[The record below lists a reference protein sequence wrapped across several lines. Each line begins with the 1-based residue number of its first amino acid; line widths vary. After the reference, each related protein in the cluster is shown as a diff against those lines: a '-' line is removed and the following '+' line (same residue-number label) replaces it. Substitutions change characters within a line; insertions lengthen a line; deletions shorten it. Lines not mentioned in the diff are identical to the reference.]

1 MLVIAN
7 WKAYVEDL
15 GKARKLVAASKALAR
30 AARGTIVL
38 APPVP
43 LVGALAPGNKSSV
56 AFAAQDVSA
65 TTGGAETGE
74 ATAQAYASL
83 GVTYALVGHSERR
96 TKGDTDALVA
106 EKLAH
111 ALAHGLTP
119 VLCVGERARDG
130 EGRYLSFIREELT
143 SALKP
148 LAAKERARVIIA
160 YEPLWAI
167 GKTAADAIP
176 SDDLAEMV
184 LYIRKVLAELLP
196 GKSSS
201 RSLVLYGGSVE
212 PGNARNLAADSSI
225 DGFLVGHASV
235 DARIFAALIKGLA

>member
-7 WKAYVEDL
+7 WKAYVEDI
-15 GKARKLVAASKALAR
+15 GKAKKLAAASKALAR
-30 AARGTIVL
+30 ATRSAIVL
-38 APPVP
+38 APPAP
-43 LVGALAPGNKSSV
+43 LVGVLAPGNRSSV
-56 AFAAQDVSA
+56 AFAAQDISA

-83 GVTYALVGHSERR
+83 GVAYTLVGHSERR
-96 TKGDTDALVA
+96 AKGDTNALVA

-119 VLCVGERARDG
+119 VLCIGERARDG
-130 EGRYLSFIREELT
+130 EGQYLSFIREELA

-148 LAAKERARVIIA
+148 LATKDRTRVIIA

-176 SDDLAEMV
+176 SDNLAEMV

-201 RSLVLYGGSVE
+201 HSLVLYGGSVE
-212 PGNARNLAADSSI
+212 PENARNLAADSGI

-235 DARIFAALIKGLA
+235 DPRTFALLVKRLA